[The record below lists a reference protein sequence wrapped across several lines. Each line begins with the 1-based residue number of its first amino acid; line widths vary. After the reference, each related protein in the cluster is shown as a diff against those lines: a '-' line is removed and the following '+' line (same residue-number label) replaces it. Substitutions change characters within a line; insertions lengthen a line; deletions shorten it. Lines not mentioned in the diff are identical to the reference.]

1 MLMVGLLTLGDH
13 ITTLKGYAFKSNWFS
28 GEGNSIVKVSD
39 FTADTIDPKRLV
51 RIPEEIAKNYQ
62 KYCLKTKDVVVQ
74 TVGSWPS
81 NPASVVGKAVRV
93 PKTVSGALLNQNA
106 VRIDPD
112 KTIHKDFLYYLLRC
126 DNFKDYIIGTAQGA
140 ASQASITLDSIKA
153 YKFECPEYE
162 QQEEIAN
169 VLSAYD
175 NLIENNNRRI
185 AILEDMAQSLYRE
198 WFVKF
203 RFPGHKNC
211 QFKDSALGQIPEG
224 WGVEKLSDIAEVNP
238 ESITK
243 KNAPK
248 EINYVDI
255 KSVNTGSIEEIRPIA
270 FDDAP
275 GRARRKVC
283 HGDTI
288 WATVRP
294 NRKQYSFIA
303 KPRDNMIVSTGFA
316 VLRANQVSPEY
327 LYYAVTTDSFT
338 SYLVNH
344 ASGAA
349 YPAVNTKDF
358 ENADILVPP
367 KSVLVSFDAL
377 VSNSVSE
384 SQVLKLKNNNLKQQ
398 RDILLPKLI
407 SGNISI

>member
-1 MLMVGLLTLGDH
+1 MGGALDWETVKLADIAGYKTGKLNSNAAVENGDYPFFTCSRETFRTNTWSFDCECVLLAGNNANAEYPVKYFKGKFDAYQRTYV
-13 ITTLKGYAFKSNWFS
+13 ITA
-28 GEGNSIVKVSD
+28 
-39 FTADTIDPKRLV
+39 IDPNRLNI
-51 RIPEEIAKNYQ
+51 R
-62 KYCLKTKDVVVQ
+62 C
-74 TVGSWPS
+74 
-81 NPASVVGKAVRV
+81 
-93 PKTVSGALLNQNA
+93 
-106 VRIDPD
+106 
-112 KTIHKDFLYYLLRC
+112 LYYCIELKLNLLKSLSTGSATRFLTKGII
-126 DNFKDYIIGTAQGA
+126 DNIEFDLPPKKNQDQIVG
-140 ASQASITLDSIKA
+140 
-153 YKFECPEYE
+153 
-162 QQEEIAN
+162 
-169 VLSAYD
+169 VLAGYD

-185 AILEDMAQSLYRE
+185 AILEEMAQSLYRE

-203 RFPGHKNC
+203 RFPGHENC
-211 QFKDSALGQIPEG
+211 QFKDSELGRIPEG